1 MPLRI
6 IARLDIKAPNLVKG
20 MHLEGLRVLGSPSN
34 FAKSYFDAG
43 VDEIHYQDIVASL
56 YNRSSI
62 ADLVTETAE
71 HLFVPLT
78 VGGGIRSLEDIHTLL
93 RAGADKIC
101 INTAAVKRPE
111 FISEA
116 ARAYG
121 SQCIVV
127 AIETIQQP
135 GGRHAVFTNN
145 GRQQTGLDA
154 AEWAMRA
161 VELGAGELLL
171 TSVDREGTRRG
182 LDLAFA
188 KQIITRVSVP
198 VVLHGGVGRVEDVVE
213 AAKAGANGV
222 AVASL
227 LHYRS
232 ATVRQ
237 IKEALASAGEEVRL

>member
-20 MHLEGLRVLGSPSN
+20 MHLEGLRVLGAPAA
-34 FAKSYFDAG
+34 FARSYFDAG

-78 VGGGIRSLEDIHTLL
+78 VGGGIRTLEDIHMLL
-93 RAGADKIC
+93 RAGADKVC

-111 FISEA
+111 FITEA

-127 AIETIQQP
+127 AIETIRQRD
-135 GGRHAVFTNN
+135 GRHEVFTNN
-145 GRQQTGLDA
+145 GRQRTGLDA
-154 AEWAMRA
+154 ADWAMRA
-161 VELGAGELLL
+161 IDLGAGELLL

-182 LDLAFA
+182 LDLVFA
-188 KQIITRVSVP
+188 RQIIERAPVP
-198 VVLHGGVGRVEDVVE
+198 VVVHGGVGRAEHVIE
-213 AAKAGANGV
+213 AAQAGASGV
-222 AVASL
+222 AIASL

-232 ATVRQ
+232 STVRQ
-237 IKEALASAGEEVRL
+237 LKEAVSAGGVEVRL